1 MNYYQLYVENNKK
14 IFTYKSNERYN
25 IGDWC
30 IINFA
35 NREKTG
41 LIISEIKKE
50 DIQFD
55 VDKIKNIEEKAP
67 IATIPEEI
75 VKLVKW
81 LKDYYIS
88 DYDSV
93 IKAAY
98 PGILKLNYSEKLIYQ
113 EDFFDNVEFS
123 EYMKKKKEVTL
134 ATIKKKF
141 NIEVIQKAIKKKS
154 VRIEKK
160 LIINDKKSNID
171 KEVKS
176 KILNDHVNL
185 TENQEKIVK
194 SIEDSKEQIFLIKGI
209 TGSGKTELYIKL
221 IRNAILEG
229 KGSIFLVPEISL
241 TPQMIE
247 RLERQFSNSI
257 AILHSKLTN
266 IEKRKEWL
274 SIRNGTKR
282 IVIGARSAIFAP
294 VENLKYIIIDEEHE
308 NTYKQDNNPRYHV
321 KNVAIKRALIHKEKE
336 VKVIL
341 GSATPSF
348 ETYYQAKKGDIK
360 LIELNERYNGAKLPN
375 YEVVDLS
382 EIDVTTNFSKQ
393 LLTEMTNVLRR
404 KEQIV
409 LVLNRKAFSTFIK
422 CKDCGHIYTCPNCS
436 ITLNHY
442 KNDNKLKCN
451 YCGYEKKYVKI
462 CEKCGSPNLIHI
474 GSGTEKIEHELINL
488 FPDAKIVRIDSE
500 SVKTKQDYDNIYNDF
515 KNKKYDIMLGTQII
529 AKGFHFPEVTL
540 VGIIN
545 ADIILNFPDFR
556 AGEKTYQLLIQASGR
571 SGRGEKEG
579 KVIIQ
584 TFDKYNEVI
593 TKTIEND
600 YEGYYNDQLQLR
612 KIFNYPPFGRLI
624 NITISSSEEAE
635 LYNKVELFY
644 NKLNENIDIKSNNI
658 IKNVITKPFKAP
670 LYKIN
675 GRYRYQI
682 FIKSDRKNITKVKK
696 TIRSVMNEYNEK
708 NIRISIDVDPLNMM

>member
-14 IFTYKSNERYN
+14 IFTYKSDEKYS

-41 LIISEIKKE
+41 LILSEIEKE
-50 DIQFD
+50 DIKFD
-55 VDKIKNIEEKAP
+55 IEKIKIIDKKAP
-67 IATIPEEI
+67 IATIPYEI
-75 VKLVKW
+75 IQLLKW
-81 LKDYYIS
+81 LKDYYLS

-98 PGILKLNYSEKLIYQ
+98 PGTLKLNYSEKLIYQ
-113 EDFFDNVEFS
+113 EDFFENKEFS
-123 EYMKKKKEVTL
+123 KYMEKKKEVTL
-134 ATIKKKF
+134 VTVKKRF
-141 NIEVIQKAIKKKS
+141 STEIIEKAIKKKAVS
-154 VRIEKK
+154 IEKK
-160 LIINDKKSNID
+160 LIVNSKSHN
-171 KEVKS
+171 KEEKETE
-176 KILNDHVNL
+176 ILKDEVTL
-185 TENQEKIVK
+185 TENQEKAVNI
-194 SIEDSKEQIFLIKGI
+194 IEDSDKQMFLIKGI
-209 TGSGKTELYIKL
+209 TGSGKTELYIRL
-221 IRNAILEG
+221 IKNAIIED

-247 RLERQFSNSI
+247 RLEKQFSNSI

-266 IEKRKEWL
+266 QEKRKEWL
-274 SIRNGTKR
+274 SIRNGTKK
-282 IVIGARSAIFAP
+282 IVIGARSAVFAP
-294 VENLKYIIIDEEHE
+294 VNNLKYIIIDEEHE
-308 NTYKQDNNPRYHV
+308 NTYKQDSNPRYHV
-321 KNVAIKRALIHKEKE
+321 KNVAIKRALISNQDKI
-336 VKVIL
+336 KVIL

-348 ETYYQAKKGDIK
+348 ESYNQAQNGDLQ
-360 LIELNERYNGAKLPN
+360 LIELGERYNGAKIPK
-375 YEVVDLS
+375 YQVVDLLEVDATS
-382 EIDVTTNFSKQ
+382 NFSRE
-393 LLTEMTNVLRR
+393 LLQEMVSVLRK
-404 KEQIV
+404 KEQIM
-409 LVLNRKAFSTFIK
+409 LILNRKAFSTFVK

-442 KNDNKLKCN
+442 KYDNKLKCN

-462 CEKCGSPNLIHI
+462 CEKCGSSKLIHV
-474 GSGTEKIEHELINL
+474 GSGTEKIEYELKTL
-488 FPDAKIVRIDSE
+488 FPDARVIRIDSE
-500 SVKTKQDYDNIYNDF
+500 TVKTKQDYENIYYDF

-556 AGEKTYQLLIQASGR
+556 AGEKTYQLLLQASGR

-584 TFDKYNEVI
+584 TFDRENEVI

-600 YEGYYNDQLQLR
+600 YEGYYNNQLQLR

-624 NITISSSEEAE
+624 NISISSEEESNLQEKAE
-635 LYNKVELFY
+635 VFY
-644 NKLNENIDIKSNNI
+644 NMLIQNFEYKNSNNGSKEI
-658 IKNVITKPFKAP
+658 ITKPFKAP

-675 GRYRYQI
+675 NRYRYQI
-682 FIKSDRKNITKVKK
+682 FIKSDRKNIVKIK
-696 TIRSVMNEYNEK
+696 NSIRLVMTNYKEK
-708 NIRISIDVDPLNMM
+708 GIRISVDVDPLNLM